1 VTGRQS
7 SAAHTATGC
16 HHNGTLLQ
24 ATSGAQL
31 ELGIALDRDSEFD
44 PDFDFD
50 FDGSEA
56 TASRNSANA
65 D

>member
-7 SAAHTATGC
+7 SAAHAATGR
-16 HHNGTLLQ
+16 HHNGTLMQ

-31 ELGIALDRDSEFD
+31 RLGIALDGDSEFD
-44 PDFDFD
+44 PEFD

>member
-31 ELGIALDRDSEFD
+31 ELGIALDRD